1 MDQATFKAPPKAFRA
16 APFWSWNDDLDP
28 EELVRQVGIMDEAGW
43 GGFFMHSRV
52 GLVTPYLSDR
62 WMECVRATVAEAK
75 RRGMSAYLYDE
86 DKWPSGFA
94 GGLVA
99 AQRREYR
106 DLALVCKVD
115 NRPAIM
121 EEHVALFKARLRSGQ
136 LSDFKPIDA
145 EETKALDWGCE
156 RLVQFHPLTASLG
169 QSRFNDYCYI
179 DLLNPEAVRAFIE
192 STYEPYYRKVGE
204 DFGGAVPGIFTDEP
218 AYNHR
223 ILDRMG
229 QDFVPWTIGLEGYFQ
244 EKKGYDLLGKLPD
257 LFFDTPTASQTRYD
271 FWHTLTQRFLD
282 AFSRP
287 MYQWCEEHGL
297 AFTGHSMA
305 EDTLRSQVEWIGA
318 AMPHYAYQ
326 HIPGIDKLRR
336 DVAQPAT
343 VKQLDSAACQLG
355 HRRTLCEAYGCA
367 GQNFAFA
374 GRKWIGDWLY
384 LLGVN
389 LLNPHLSLYS
399 MRGARKRDYPANLF
413 YQQPWWPH
421 NHLMADYF
429 ARLGWALTQGERVV
443 DILVV
448 HPIGSAWSLYSPLQ
462 PLPVDELNARFEGLV
477 EALLDLH
484 CDFHFGDEMMME
496 RMAAVELAEDADL
509 AETGGSLTGTPVLR
523 VGEMAYRVVIVP
535 PGVTLA
541 RRTVALL
548 REFASAG
555 GVIVGI
561 EPHPTMM
568 EGVDS
573 DSPAAAASILPEGTQ
588 SLRLERAALRSALDA
603 ALLPDVELLDAPKV
617 WYHHR
622 HVEGKDLYFLAN
634 TDFERGAVV
643 TARLGGEGRLE
654 EWDLVSGEVRPLAS
668 HCADGYT
675 TVTLE
680 FPSAGS
686 HLLLINPQEEPLA
699 EGSPV
704 LHTAQTIDL
713 EETWSLVRHDPNA
726 LTLDYCQ
733 YRLGDGQWS
742 DRLPVWHAFEQV
754 MAAGLG
760 ARFGLRYTFDVAQP
774 LGGQVLLILESP
786 ESFSIALNGQPVEY
800 EDQGWWI
807 DTSFRKIDIAPLVRG
822 GENEIALEGLV
833 GQDTEIEHLYVVGD
847 FGVEASLLGHRNRIM
862 GQTFEALGSRFRLT
876 HEPTTLRSG
885 DLVSQGYPFFAGTIS
900 MTQSLCFPV
909 LDGHVFLKFDRGEV
923 PLVEVMVNGQSG
935 GCVMWPPHE
944 VEITRLLHEGEN
956 TITLKLVGS
965 LRNLLGPHHQQGGDK
980 PWTGPSEFRNVPDW
994 TDDYWVVPFGIEN
1007 LRLLVRE

>member
-43 GGFFMHSRV
+43 GGFSMHSRV

-99 AQRREYR
+99 AQKQEYR

-115 NRPAIM
+115 NRPAII
-121 EEHVALFKARLRSGQ
+121 EEHVALFKARLQCGQ
-136 LSDFKPIDA
+136 LLDFHPIGA
-145 EETKALDWGCE
+145 EEAKALDWRCE
-156 RLVQFHPLTASLG
+156 RLVQFYPLTASLG
-169 QSRFNDYCYI
+169 QARFNDYCFI
-179 DLLNPEAVRAFIE
+179 DLLNPEAVQAFIE
-192 STYEPYYRKVGE
+192 STYEPYYQQVGE

-218 AYNHR
+218 TYNHR

-229 QDFVPWTIGLEGYFQ
+229 QAFVPWTIGLEGHFQ
-244 EKKGYDLLGKLPD
+244 EKRGYDLLGKLPD
-257 LFFDTPTASQTRYD
+257 LFFDTSTASQTRYD
-271 FWHTLTQRFLD
+271 FWHTLTQRFIE
-282 AFSRP
+282 AFSQP
-287 MYQWCEEHGL
+287 VYQWCEEHGL

-318 AMPHYAYQ
+318 AMPHYEYQ

-343 VKQLDSAACQLG
+343 VKQLDSAACQLSY
-355 HRRTLCEAYGCA
+355 RRTLCEAYGCA

-389 LLNPHLSLYS
+389 LLNPHISLYS

-413 YQQPWWPH
+413 YQQPWWPY

-429 ARLGWALTQGERVV
+429 ARLSWALAQGQRVV

-448 HPIGSAWSLYSPLQ
+448 HPIGSAWSLYSPLR
-462 PLPVDELNARFEGLV
+462 PRPVDELNAQFESLV
-477 EALLDLH
+477 GTLLELH
-484 CDFHFGDEMMME
+484 RDFHFGDEMLME
-496 RMAAVELAEDADL
+496 RMAAVEITA
-509 AETGGSLTGTPVLR
+509 STPVFR
-523 VGEMAYRVVIVP
+523 VGEMTYRVVVVP

-541 RRTVALL
+541 RRTVTLL

-555 GVIVGI
+555 GAVIGI
-561 EPHPTMM
+561 EPQPTMID
-568 EGVDS
+568 GVGWDS
-573 DSPAAAASILPEGTQ
+573 SAATASVLPEGTQ
-588 SLRLERAALRSALDA
+588 GVKLERGALKSALGA
-603 ALLPDVELLDAPKV
+603 VLLPDVELPDAPKV

-622 HVEGKDLYFLAN
+622 HVEGKDLYFLGN
-634 TDFERGAVV
+634 TDFERGAVI
-643 TARLGGEGRLE
+643 TARLRGEGRLE
-654 EWDLVSGEVRPLAS
+654 EWDLMNGEVRPLAS
-668 HCADGYT
+668 HCAEGYT

-680 FPSAGS
+680 FPPVGS
-686 HLLLINPQEEPLA
+686 HLLLITPQDEALVEE
-699 EGSPV
+699 SPV
-704 LHTAQTIDL
+704 LRTVKTIDL
-713 EETWSLVRHDPNA
+713 EETWSFERHDPNA
-726 LTLDYCQ
+726 LTLDTCQ
-733 YRLGDGQWS
+733 YQLSNGAWS
-742 DRLPVWHAFEQV
+742 DRLPVWRAFEQV

-774 LGGQVLLILESP
+774 LHDQVLLILESP
-786 ESFSIALNGQPVEY
+786 ESLSISLNGQPVEY
-800 EDQGWWI
+800 ETQGWWI
-807 DTSFRKIDIAPLVRG
+807 DTSFKEIDIAPLVRG
-822 GENEIALEGLV
+822 GENEIMLEGLV
-833 GQDTEIEHLYVVGD
+833 GQDTEIEHLYVIGD
-847 FGVEASLLGHRNRIM
+847 FGVRASPLGRRNRIM

-900 MTQSLCFPV
+900 LAQSLCLPA
-909 LDGHVFLKFDRGEV
+909 LDGRVFLSFDRGEV
-923 PLVEVMVNGQSG
+923 PLVEVIVNGQPG

-944 VEITRLLHEGEN
+944 VEVTHLLHEGEN
-956 TITLKLVGS
+956 RITLKLVGS
-965 LRNLLGPHHQQGGDK
+965 LRNLLGPHHQKGGDK
-980 PWTGPSEFRNVPDW
+980 PWTGPSEFRNVHDW
-994 TDDYWVVPFGIEN
+994 TDDYWVTLFGIEN
-1007 LRLLVRE
+1007 VRLLVRQ